1 MIGSRHLLFASVSK
15 TLSQRCRTIG
25 VPLWRFNSTGALTA
39 PPELP
44 DALSKWLATE
54 VVRVR
59 LETAA
64 RLALRNRRP
73 DAIELFKGAH
83 FLPLEEREGAVRFG
97 LSAAVIFTDEILE
110 AEEFVEGCETAQF
123 SVLEVTRD
131 LAPLIR
137 RGTAQLEQAT
147 STVRWMFDDLL
158 RVARDSSALDQFG
171 EKLSQAYEETALLFR
186 LSRLLGCVSDPVGL
200 VRTFCQQVQEIMPFA
215 WLGVR
220 FDPSHTELRGLA
232 NEMILAGVTPCGVE
246 PIDKAAIDLIRSWG
260 EDDWTRVLRPG
271 ESVLADAARSEVLA
285 EPITFDGRV
294 IGGLFA
300 GNKRGPDAE
309 VSSEETQFIDAA
321 ASFLGI
327 FHENSARFSEQRAMF
342 LGVLKAM
349 TASIDAKDAYTC
361 GHSERVGLLASRLA
375 TAAGIGAEEAERY
388 RIAGLVHD
396 VGKIG
401 IPEALLCKVGKL
413 TTEEFDQIKRHP
425 EIGHQILR
433 DIPLMQDILPGVL
446 YHHERYDGR
455 GYPHGLAG
463 ENIPLIARV
472 LALAD
477 TFDAMSSTRSYRP
490 AAPRERVIAEIKRCA
505 GAQFDPALAELF
517 VKMDFEEFDQALGK
531 YQSAALTVA
540 A

>member
-1 MIGSRHLLFASVSK
+1 MNAGRQNMFAGVYDA
-15 TLSQRCRTIG
+15 LAARCSTIG
-25 VPLWRFNSTGALTA
+25 VGVWRFSASGAIIASPKLGH
-39 PPELP
+39 PL
-44 DALSKWLATE
+44 DMWLASRPIRTQ
-54 VVRVR
+54 
-59 LETAA
+59 LERAA
-64 RLALRNRRP
+64 RAAL
-73 DAIELFKGAH
+73 DWKQAQAIEIFPGAQ
-83 FLPLEEREGAVRFG
+83 FLPLEEREGAARLG
-97 LSAAVIFTDEILE
+97 LSAALIFTE
-110 AEEFVEGCETAQF
+110 AITEARELLDVCGSLPVSVAQ
-123 SVLEVTRD
+123 VRREVRE
-131 LAPLIR
+131 LVR
-137 RGTAQLEQAT
+137 NSHAQLEQTIAI
-147 STVRWMFDDLL
+147 VRWTFDDLVRAAL
-158 RVARDSSALDQFG
+158 DSSALDQFG

-186 LSRLLGCVSDPVGL
+186 LSRLLGCVSDPEGL

-220 FDPSHTELRGLA
+220 FDPRSTELGGLA
-232 NEMILAGVTPCGVE
+232 DNMIVAGVTPCE
-246 PIDKAAIDLIRSWG
+246 TELIDKAATEMVRSWG

-300 GNKRGPDAE
+300 GNKRGPDTE
-309 VSSEETQFIDAA
+309 VSSEEIQFIDAA

-327 FHENSARFSEQRAMF
+327 FHENAARFGEQRAMF

-349 TASIDAKDAYTC
+349 TASIDAKDPYTC

-375 TAAGIGAEEAERY
+375 TAAGLDPEVAERY

-401 IPEALLCKVGKL
+401 IPEAVLSKVGKL
-413 TTEEFDQIKRHP
+413 TTEEFDQIKKHP
-425 EIGHQILR
+425 VIGHQILR

-446 YHHERYDGR
+446 HHHERYDGL
-455 GYPHGLAG
+455 GYPHQLAG

-490 AAPRERVIAEIKRCA
+490 AMPREKVMIEIQRCA
-505 GAQFDPALAELF
+505 GQQFDPALAALF
-517 VKMDFEEFDQALGK
+517 VKLNFDEFDRMLGL
-531 YQSAALTVA
+531 YHSAVTVA

>member
-1 MIGSRHLLFASVSK
+1 MNGGRQKLFAGVYEAIS
-15 TLSQRCRTIG
+15 LRCHTIG
-25 VPLWRFNSTGALTA
+25 VPLWRFNNTGAITTIPQL
-39 PPELP
+39 PE
-44 DALSKWLATE
+44 ALAKWMSTE
-54 VVRVR
+54 VIRVR

-64 RLALRNRRP
+64 RMAIRTKQLDP
-73 DAIELFKGAH
+73 IELFGGAH
-83 FLPLEEREGAVRFG
+83 FLPLEEREGAVRLG
-97 LSAAVIFTDEILE
+97 LTAAVIFTDDLFES
-110 AEEFVEGCETAQF
+110 EELAEGCDTAHF
-123 SVLEVTRD
+123 SMAEVTRD
-131 LAPLIR
+131 LAPMMR
-137 RGTAQLEQAT
+137 RDSAQLQQTIA
-147 STVRWMFDDLL
+147 TVRWTFDDLV
-158 RVARDSSALDQFG
+158 RGGRDEAALDQFG

-220 FDPSHTELRGLA
+220 FDPSLTELRELA
-232 NEMILAGVTPCGVE
+232 HGMIIAGVTPCGLE
-246 PIDKAAIDLIRSWG
+246 PIDRAAVDLVKSWG
-260 EDDWTRVLRPG
+260 GDDWTRVLRPG

-300 GNKRGPDAE
+300 GNKRGPDSD

-327 FHENSARFSEQRAMF
+327 FHENAARFSEQRAMF

-375 TAAGIGAEEAERY
+375 IAAGINPEQAERY

-413 TTEEFDQIKRHP
+413 TAEEFDQIKRHP

-433 DIPLMQDILPGVL
+433 DIPLMQDILPGVMH
-446 YHHERYDGR
+446 HHERFDGR

-463 ENIPLIARV
+463 ENIPLIARI

-477 TFDAMSSTRSYRP
+477 TFDAMSSNRSYRP
-490 AAPRERVIAEIKRCA
+490 AAPREKVIAEINKCA

-517 VKMDFEEFDQALGK
+517 VKLDFEEFDRALGRHK
-531 YQSAALTVA
+531 SAVTA
-540 A
+540 AA

>member
-1 MIGSRHLLFASVSK
+1 MKDSRQKLFAGVYEAIS
-15 TLSQRCRTIG
+15 LRCRTIG
-25 VPLWRFNSTGALTA
+25 VPLWRFNATGGITII
-39 PPELP
+39 PELP
-44 DALSKWLATE
+44 EALSKWMSTE

-64 RLALRNRRP
+64 RMALRTKQLDP
-73 DAIELFKGAH
+73 IELFSGAH

-97 LSAAVIFTDEILE
+97 LTGAVIFTNDLFES
-110 AEEFVEGCETAQF
+110 EELAEGCDTAHF
-123 SVLEVTRD
+123 SMSEVTRD
-131 LAPLIR
+131 LAPMIR
-137 RGTAQLEQAT
+137 RDSSQLQQTIA
-147 STVRWMFDDLL
+147 TVRWTFDDLV
-158 RVARDSSALDQFG
+158 RGARDEAALDQFG

-220 FDPSHTELRGLA
+220 FDPSLTELRELA
-232 NEMILAGVTPCGVE
+232 TGMIIAGVTPCGLE
-246 PIDKAAIDLIRSWG
+246 PIDRAAVDLVKSWG
-260 EDDWTRVLRPG
+260 GDDWTRVLRPG

-300 GNKRGPDAE
+300 GNKRGPDSD

-327 FHENSARFSEQRAMF
+327 FHENAARFSEQRAMF

-375 TAAGIGAEEAERY
+375 ITAGIDPEQAERY

-401 IPEALLCKVGKL
+401 ISEALLCKVGKL
-413 TTEEFDQIKRHP
+413 TPEEFDQIKRHP

-446 YHHERYDGR
+446 HHHERFDGK

-463 ENIPLIARV
+463 ENIPLIARI

-477 TFDAMSSTRSYRP
+477 TFDAMSSNRSYRP
-490 AAPRERVIAEIKRCA
+490 AAPREKVIAEIKRCS

-517 VKMDFEEFDQALGK
+517 VKMDFGEFDRTLSK
-531 YQSAALTVA
+531 HISAVNA
-540 A
+540 AA

>member
-1 MIGSRHLLFASVSK
+1 MSAVRQDLFAAVYEAMS
-15 TLSQRCRTIG
+15 LRCRTIG
-25 VPLWRFNSTGALTA
+25 VPLWRFDASGSVSVK
-39 PPELP
+39 PPLP
-44 DALSKWLATE
+44 EAVSKWLDSNAI
-54 VVRVR
+54 RVR

-64 RLALRNRRP
+64 RLALSTRQTQTV
-73 DAIELFKGAH
+73 DLFPGAY
-83 FLPLEEREGAVRFG
+83 FLPLEEREGAARVG
-97 LSAAVIFTDEILE
+97 LTAAVIFTDRVFKADELIDE
-110 AEEFVEGCETAQF
+110 CQTAH
-123 SVLEVTRD
+123 LDIIEVSRD
-131 LAPLIR
+131 LETLIR
-137 RGTAQLEQAT
+137 TGGSQLQQTIA
-147 STVRWMFDDLL
+147 TVRWAHEDLL
-158 RVARDSSALDQFG
+158 RGALDSAAIDQLG

-186 LSRLLGCVSDPVGL
+186 LSRLLGGVSDPVGL
-200 VRTFCQQVQEIMPFA
+200 VRTFCQQLQEIMPFA

-220 FDPSHTELRGLA
+220 FDPNRTDLRGLA
-232 NEMILAGVTPCGVE
+232 SNMIIAGVTPCGAE
-246 PIDKAAIDLIRSWG
+246 PIDRAAIELVRSWG
-260 EDDWTRVLRPG
+260 EADWTRVLRPG
-271 ESVLADAARSEVLA
+271 ESVLADVAQSEVLA

-300 GNKRGPDAE
+300 GNKRGPDSQ

-327 FHENSARFSEQRAMF
+327 FHENAARFSEQRAMF

-349 TASIDAKDAYTC
+349 TASIDAKDPYTC

-375 TAAGIGAEEAERY
+375 SAAGLDPEQAERY

-401 IPEALLCKVGKL
+401 IPEAVLSKVGKL
-413 TTEEFDQIKRHP
+413 TTDEFDQIKRHP

-446 YHHERYDGR
+446 HHHERFDGR
-455 GYPHGLAG
+455 GYPHKLSG
-463 ENIPLIARV
+463 ESIPLIARV

-490 AAPRERVIAEIKRCA
+490 AAPREKVIEEIKKCS
-505 GAQFDPALAELF
+505 GGQFDPALAAVF
-517 VKMDFEEFDQALGK
+517 VTLDFAEFDRMLGK
-531 YQSAALTVA
+531 YQSAVTVA

>member
-1 MIGSRHLLFASVSK
+1 MNASRQNLFAGVYK
-15 TLSQRCRTIG
+15 ALELRCRTIG
-25 VPLWRFNSTGALTA
+25 VPLWRFNTSGVISAI
-39 PPELP
+39 PELP
-44 DALSKWLATE
+44 EALSKWLGGEAL
-54 VVRVR
+54 RIGW
-59 LETAA
+59 ETAA
-64 RLALRNRRP
+64 RLALANKQS
-73 DAIELFKGAH
+73 DAINLFPGAY
-83 FLPLEEREGAVRFG
+83 FLPLEEREGAARMG
-97 LSAAVIFTDEILE
+97 LTAAVIFTEQVFKSDELID
-110 AEEFVEGCETAQF
+110 GCEAAQVDVVAV
-123 SVLEVTRD
+123 SSD
-131 LAPLIR
+131 LMPLIR
-137 RGTAQLEQAT
+137 NGSQQLEQTIAT
-147 STVRWMFDDLL
+147 IRWTHDDLL
-158 RVARDSSALDQFG
+158 RGARDASALDQFG

-200 VRTFCQQVQEIMPFA
+200 VRTFCQQLQEIMPFA

-232 NEMILAGVTPCGVE
+232 GNMIIAGVTPCGVE
-246 PIDKAAIDLIRSWG
+246 PIDRAATELVRSWG

-271 ESVLADAARSEVLA
+271 ESVLADAAGSEVLA

-327 FHENSARFSEQRAMF
+327 FHENAARFSEQRAMF

-349 TASIDAKDAYTC
+349 TASIDAKDPYTC

-375 TAAGIGAEEAERY
+375 IAAGLDPEQAERY

-401 IPEALLCKVGKL
+401 ISESVLSKVGKL
-413 TTEEFDQIKRHP
+413 TKEEFDQIKKHP
-425 EIGHQILR
+425 EIGHQILK

-446 YHHERYDGR
+446 HHHERYDGH
-455 GYPHGLAG
+455 GYPHGLAA
-463 ENIPLIARV
+463 ENIPLLARV

-490 AAPRERVIAEIKRCA
+490 AAPREKVIEEIKRCS

-517 VKMDFEEFDQALGK
+517 VNLDFDEFDRMLGK
-531 YQSAALTVA
+531 YQSLSSVA

>member
-1 MIGSRHLLFASVSK
+1 MRGSRETLFAGLYAS
-15 TLSQRCRTIG
+15 LAARCHTIG
-25 VPLWRFNSTGALTA
+25 VPLWRFDGAGAITA
-39 PPELP
+39 LPELP
-44 DALSKWLATE
+44 DAPRSWLGSDAII
-54 VVRVR
+54 VR
-59 LETAA
+59 LQRAA
-64 RLALRNRRP
+64 RQALNKKRP
-73 DAIELFKGAH
+73 EPIALFGGAS
-83 FLPLEEREGAVRFG
+83 FVPLEEREGTARLG
-97 LSAAVIFTDEILE
+97 LAAAIVFTDEILKSRE
-110 AEEFVEGCETAQF
+110 LTEWCAAAHCSADLIAGDL
-123 SVLEVTRD
+123 SPMLRRD
-131 LAPLIR
+131 QHQSQQTI
-137 RGTAQLEQAT
+137 AT
-147 STVRWMFDDLL
+147 IRWMHEDML
-158 RVARDSSALDQFG
+158 RSTLDNEALDQFG

-232 NEMILAGVTPCGVE
+232 SSMIMAGVTPCGIE
-246 PIDKAAIDLIRSWG
+246 PIDQAAIDLVRSWG

-271 ESVLADAARSEVLA
+271 EHAMADAAGSEVLA

-294 IGGLFA
+294 IGGVFA
-300 GNKRGPDAE
+300 GNKRGPDTQI
-309 VSSEETQFIDAA
+309 SSEETQFIDAA

-327 FHENSARFSEQRAMF
+327 FHENAARFSEQRAMF

-349 TASIDAKDAYTC
+349 TASIDAKDPYTC

-375 TAAGIGAEEAERY
+375 VAAGLDPETAERY

-401 IPEALLCKVGKL
+401 ISEAVLSKVGKL
-413 TTEEFDQIKRHP
+413 TGEEFDQIKRHP

-446 YHHERYDGR
+446 HHHERYDGR
-455 GYPHGLAG
+455 GYPHGLSG
-463 ENIPLIARV
+463 ESIPLIARI

-490 AAPRERVIAEIKRCA
+490 AAPREKVIAEIQQCS
-505 GAQFDPALAELF
+505 GHQFDPALAELF
-517 VKMDFEEFDQALGK
+517 VKLNFDEFDRMLGQ
-531 YQSAALTVA
+531 YQSAVIVA

>member
-1 MIGSRHLLFASVSK
+1 MSVVRNNLFAGVYEQ
-15 TLSQRCRTIG
+15 LALRCRTIG
-25 VPLWRFNSTGALTA
+25 VPLWRFDAAGCIAAT
-39 PPELP
+39 PELP
-44 DALSKWLATE
+44 TALSRWLNSSAI
-54 VVRVR
+54 RVR
-59 LETAA
+59 LEMAA
-64 RLALRNRRP
+64 RRSLNTRRAE
-73 DAIELFKGAH
+73 AIDLFPGAH
-83 FLPLEEREGAVRFG
+83 FLPLEEREGASRIG
-97 LSAAVIFTDEILE
+97 LTAALIFTERAFKADELIDECVSSQLNV
-110 AEEFVEGCETAQF
+110 ADV
-123 SVLEVTRD
+123 SRD
-131 LAPLIR
+131 LQALIR
-137 RGTAQLEQAT
+137 TGGSQLQQTIA
-147 STVRWMFDDLL
+147 TVRWTYEDLL
-158 RVARDSSALDQFG
+158 RRGLDSAALDQFG

-186 LSRLLGCVSDPVGL
+186 LSRLLGCVSDPVEL
-200 VRTFCQQVQEIMPFA
+200 VRTFCQQLQEIMPFA

-220 FDPSHTELRGLA
+220 FNPSRTELQALA
-232 NEMILAGVTPCGVE
+232 GTMILAGVTPCGV
-246 PIDKAAIDLIRSWG
+246 DAIDRAATELVQSWG

-271 ESVLADAARSEVLA
+271 ESVLADAANSEVLA

-327 FHENSARFSEQRAMF
+327 FHENAARFSEQRAMF

-349 TASIDAKDAYTC
+349 TTSIDAKDPYTC
-361 GHSERVGLLASRLA
+361 GHSERVGLLASKLA
-375 TAAGIGAEEAERY
+375 KAAGIDGKESERY

-401 IPEALLCKVGKL
+401 IPEAVLSKAGKL
-413 TTEEFDQIKRHP
+413 TAEEFDQIKRHP

-446 YHHERYDGR
+446 HHHERFDGR

-477 TFDAMSSTRSYRP
+477 TFDSMSSTRSYRP
-490 AAPRERVIAEIKRCA
+490 AMPREKVIDEINRCS
-505 GAQFDPALAELF
+505 GSQFDPKLAELF
-517 VKMDFEEFDQALGK
+517 VHLDFSEFDRMLGMYQA
-531 YQSAALTVA
+531 SVSVA

>member
-1 MIGSRHLLFASVSK
+1 MSAIRHDVFAGVY
-15 TLSQRCRTIG
+15 LALADRCRTIG
-25 VPLWRFNSTGALTA
+25 VALWRFDLDGAITA
-39 PPELP
+39 TPNLP
-44 DALSKWLATE
+44 APLSKWMQHDAM
-54 VVRVR
+54 RVR
-59 LETAA
+59 LENAA
-64 RLALRNRRP
+64 RQALRRKRLV
-73 DAIELFKGAH
+73 AAELFAGAH
-83 FLPLEEREGAVRFG
+83 FLPLEEKEGAVRLG
-97 LSAAVIFTDEILE
+97 LTGALVFTDKILE
-110 AEEFVEGCETAQF
+110 SPELRTACT
-123 SVLEVTRD
+123 SMRLNMGD
-131 LAPLIR
+131 LARELTPMIR
-137 RGTAQLEQAT
+137 NGPAQLQQTLAT
-147 STVRWMFDDLL
+147 LSWTHDDLMHIS
-158 RVARDSSALDQFG
+158 RDGAALDQFG

-186 LSRLLGCVSDPVGL
+186 LSRLLGCVSDPAGL

-232 NEMILAGVTPCGVE
+232 RSMILAGKPPCGIE
-246 PIDKAAIDLIRSWG
+246 SIDLAAVELVRSWG

-271 ESVLADAARSEVLA
+271 ESVLADAAGSEVLA

-300 GNKRGPDAE
+300 GNKTGPDAE

-327 FHENSARFSEQRAMF
+327 FHENAARFSEQRAMF

-349 TASIDAKDAYTC
+349 TASIDAKDPYTC

-375 TAAGIGAEEAERY
+375 AAAGIDPEEAERY

-401 IPEALLCKVGKL
+401 ISEAVLSKVGKL
-413 TTEEFDQIKRHP
+413 TPEEFDQIKRHP
-425 EIGHQILR
+425 EIGHQILK

-446 YHHERYDGR
+446 HHHERYDGR

-490 AAPRERVIAEIKRCA
+490 AMPRDKVIAEIQRCA
-505 GAQFDPALAELF
+505 GDQFDPILAALF
-517 VKMDFEEFDQALGK
+517 VQLNFDEFDRMLGR
-531 YQSAALTVA
+531 YQCSGPVA